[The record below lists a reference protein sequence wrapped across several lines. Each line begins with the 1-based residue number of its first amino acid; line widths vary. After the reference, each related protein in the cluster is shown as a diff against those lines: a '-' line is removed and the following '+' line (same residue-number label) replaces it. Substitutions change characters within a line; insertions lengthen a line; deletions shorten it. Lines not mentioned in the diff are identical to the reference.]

1 MTTTVGNI
9 VSGGSDDTV
18 PPTTNGGALSGDNP
32 NPIWLVAIDRVQLSM
47 CIVGAI
53 VNIMTVVT
61 LHKNGTGFQSCVSR
75 LKVVSFIYF
84 SAINFKFS
92 TFALCDFSSFWL
104 RKENTLCD
112 VFCLFVCVRCM

>member
-1 MTTTVGNI
+1 MTTTVGNT
-9 VSGGSDDTV
+9 VSEGTDDTV
-18 PPTTNGGALSGDNP
+18 SSTGVLLGDNP

-75 LKVVSFIYF
+75 LKLLFLF
-84 SAINFKFS
+84 
-92 TFALCDFSSFWL
+92 LCCHVTVTACSIHREKL
-104 RKENTLCD
+104 IHKKCCAHLNL
-112 VFCLFVCVRCM
+112 